1 MSGSGRIRRIS
12 LSARPAAGSEQG
24 DDLVDDHAVPGAR
37 ADLAPQALH
46 HLVDAVLEDAE
57 YLEDRLDAC
66 DAYVVLVTDPATGA
80 IDSYGPFDGTS
91 ALLDAA
97 RRRRGLDEG
106 DLTDVAVTVVRHH
119 RPDAAD
125 DGSPSLAS

>member
-1 MSGSGRIRRIS
+1 MTF
-12 LSARPAAGSEQG
+12 
-24 DDLVDDHAVPGAR
+24 VHDHDAPGAR
-37 ADLAPQALH
+37 AELAPQALH

-66 DAYVVLVTDPATGA
+66 DAYVVLVSDPATGA

-97 RRRRGLDEG
+97 RRRHGLDEG
-106 DLTDVAVTVVRHH
+106 DLTDVVVTVVRHH
-119 RPDAAD
+119 RPDATE
-125 DGSPSLAS
+125 DGPQALAS

>member
-1 MSGSGRIRRIS
+1 M
-12 LSARPAAGSEQG
+12 
-24 DDLVDDHAVPGAR
+24 DDHATPGAR

-46 HLVDAVLEDAE
+46 DLVDAVLEDAE

-66 DAYVVLVTDPATGA
+66 DAYVVLVSDPATGA

-97 RRRRGLDEG
+97 RRRRGLDDG
-106 DLTDVAVTVVRHH
+106 DLTDVTVTVVRHH
-119 RPDAAD
+119 RADAAD
-125 DGSPSLAS
+125 GGPQSLAS

>member
-1 MSGSGRIRRIS
+1 MDDRDSEHRHDVVGS
-12 LSARPAAGSEQG
+12 
-24 DDLVDDHAVPGAR
+24 R

-46 HLVDAVLEDAE
+46 HLVDAVLEEAE
-57 YLEDRLDAC
+57 SLEDRLDSC
-66 DAYVVLVTDPATGA
+66 DGYVVLVSDPATGA
-80 IDSYGPFDGTS
+80 IDSYGPFDGTE

-119 RPDAAD
+119 RPDGSAA
-125 DGSPSLAS
+125 GPHALAS

>member
-1 MSGSGRIRRIS
+1 
-12 LSARPAAGSEQG
+12 
-24 DDLVDDHAVPGAR
+24 VDDRSTEHRPDGPRAR

-57 YLEDRLDAC
+57 SLEDRLDSC
-66 DAYVVLVTDPATGA
+66 DAYVVLVSDPATGA

-97 RRRRGLDEG
+97 RRRHGLDEG

-119 RPDAAD
+119 LPEADDAAED
-125 DGSPSLAS
+125 TDHRPLAS